1 MEARPTMS
9 IPRSSPQQ
17 MSSFGASRTLSTS
30 SPVLPTTLGEKYPKL
45 PDSHI
50 SMERELSQ
58 RTPAA
63 LSTISSNSGV
73 VGHIFSSSPGFST
86 DLHFSSISQL
96 EKNSRQ
102 VPFISQSSGDET
114 TVVLP
119 HNSHLGVLQ
128 SVTCSQYTKE
138 SNDGSWCPDSFSDFL
153 DYSVN
158 NPVEN
163 NQPDSSHIMDG
174 VLQSEDISKGNW
186 QEWADQLISDDDAL
200 ASSWTEIMAETG
212 TTDQGPKIQV
222 CRSFTFSLLMWS
234 SFLSIRAMTLRMKN

>member
-17 MSSFGASRTLSTS
+17 MSSFGASRSLSTS

-45 PDSHI
+45 PDSQI

-58 RTPAA
+58 RTPAV

-86 DLHFSSISQL
+86 DLHFSSISRQ
-96 EKNSRQ
+96 EKNSIQ
-102 VPFISQSSGDET
+102 VPYISQSSGDET
-114 TVVLP
+114 TVLLP

-138 SNDGSWCPDSFSDFL
+138 SNDDSWCPDSLSDFL
-153 DYSVN
+153 NYSVN
-158 NPVEN
+158 TPDLLDSGN
-163 NQPDSSHIMDG
+163 NMDG
-174 VLQSEDISKGNW
+174 VLQSEDVSKGNW

-212 TTDQGPKIQV
+212 TTDQGLKIQV
-222 CRSFTFSLLMWS
+222 CGSVTFSLLLWS
-234 SFLSIRAMTLRMKN
+234 SFLSI